1 MIASET
7 KIRLPKPH
15 DRQRQIANSVSKFKT
30 VRAGRR
36 GGKTVFACRQ
46 AIKAFWGGKQV
57 LIASPSQKQVDSFWT
72 YAKAWLYEAIQ
83 KGAILK
89 NEQSRILTFADPA
102 KKGRIECRTARF
114 PDDLR
119 GGYGD
124 FIILDEAAFLDED
137 ALDEV
142 IYPMLWDN
150 DGDLWLLSTPKAGT
164 WFNIL
169 CEDIQKGKKKEFEE
183 FHFTSLDNPH
193 ISAAAIARSRTEM
206 TERAWEEEGLALL
219 LDEVKDALW
228 KRKWIRRAKIER
240 DDCQR
245 IVIAVDPA
253 VSSNKKSDETG
264 IIVCGKVNKDLF
276 VVLEDASG
284 KFTPKEWA
292 DKVIELYDKWKA
304 DKVVGEKNNGG
315 DLVESNMKQQAP
327 HLPVEL
333 VWASKGKFARAEP
346 IAGLYQPKI
355 DEKNKVEILGKV
367 VHADIFETLET
378 QMVTWTI
385 DADWSPDRMD
395 ALVWGMSELTEK
407 PPKVIYKKTNH
418 YSQPSY

>member
-1 MIASET
+1 MTALSKPSIVT
-7 KIRLPKPH
+7 LPKPH
-15 DRQRQIANSVSKFKT
+15 DKQRNITRSGSKYKT

-46 AIKAFWGGKQV
+46 AIKAFFNGEQV

-72 YAKAWLYEAIQ
+72 YAKTWLFDAIQ
-83 KGAILK
+83 AGKILK
-89 NEQSRILTFADPA
+89 NEQTRVLTFPNP
-102 KKGRIECRTARF
+102 KQKGRIECRTARF

-124 FIILDEAAFLDED
+124 FIILDEAAFLDEN

-164 WFNIL
+164 WFNQL
-169 CEDIQKGKKKEFEE
+169 CEDIQKNKKPEFEE

-193 ISAAAIARSRTEM
+193 ISKQAIERSKSEM

-219 LDEVKDALW
+219 LDEVKGALW

-240 DDCQR
+240 DDCER

-253 VSSNKKSDETG
+253 VSNNKKSDETG
-264 IIVCGKVNKDLF
+264 IVVVGRVSKDLYA
-276 VVLEDASG
+276 VLEDASG
-284 KFTPKEWA
+284 KYTPMEWA
-292 DKVIELYDKWKA
+292 SKVIELNTKWQA
-304 DKVVGEKNNGG
+304 DKIIGEKNNGG
-315 DLVESNMKQQAP
+315 DLVEANLKHQAP
-327 HLPVEL
+327 DLSVKL
-333 VWASKGKFARAEP
+333 VWASKGKYARAEP
-346 IAGLYQPKI
+346 IAGIYQPKE
-355 DEKNKVEILGKV
+355 DKLGKV
-367 VHADIFETLET
+367 VHADIFDALET

-385 DADWSPDRMD
+385 EADFSPDRMD
-395 ALVWGMSELTEK
+395 ALVWGLTE
-407 PPKVIYKKTNH
+407 ISGNGDGLGIF
-418 YSQPSY
+418 

>member
-1 MIASET
+1 MNQSNYIDI
-7 KIRLPKPH
+7 KLPRPH
-15 DRQRQIANSVSKFKT
+15 DKQRQIARSTAKFKT

-46 AIKAFWGGKQV
+46 AIKAFIQGKQV

-72 YAKAWLYEAIQ
+72 YAKSWLYDAIQ
-83 KGAILK
+83 KGLILK
-89 NEQSRILTFADPA
+89 NEQSRILTFSGK

-124 FIILDEAAFLDED
+124 FIILDEAAFLDEN

-164 WFNIL
+164 WFNGL
-169 CEDIQKGKKKEFEE
+169 CEDIQKGKKEEFEE

-193 ISAAAIARSRTEM
+193 ISQKAVERAKGEM

-219 LDEVKDALW
+219 LDEVKGALW
-228 KRKWIRRAKIER
+228 KRKWIRRANIGK

-264 IIVCGKVNKDLF
+264 IVVCGKVNNDLF

-284 KFTPKEWA
+284 KYTPMEWA
-292 DKVIELYDKWKA
+292 DKTLQLFNKWQA
-304 DKVVGEKNNGG
+304 DKVIGEKNNGG
-315 DLVESNMKQQAP
+315 DLVESNLKQQAK

-346 IAGLYQPKI
+346 IAGLYQPNE
-355 DEKNKVEILGKV
+355 EKQLLGKV
-367 VHADIFETLET
+367 VHADIFDALET

-395 ALVWGMSELTEK
+395 ALVWGMSALTELTESGFDEDWHY
-407 PPKVIYKKTNH
+407 KVI
-418 YSQPSY
+418 